1 MFLFFFFNTF
11 NILISRWFVEEETII
26 SCVNSQR
33 ILGIHRLCT
42 GSIGLL
48 RNKWVSLDM
57 NSVIIKD
64 SLNPIMFILY
74 LEARMMACEHMQQL
88 HRASTGLESRVIVIP
103 RFPDWRGIVMTGHAR
118 FSFFTVNT
126 RNGATC
132 FVIRTCDAPSCVND
146 QITMTRWRLESN
158 KNRIISSCNIFLSS
172 FSLSFYRRNLNLY
185 ENTVRYFDI
194 PLQELL
200 KIEGSCEKNL
210 IMYFNRIKSSN
221 LF

>member
-1 MFLFFFFNTF
+1 M
-11 NILISRWFVEEETII
+11 IRWRGSNNFIRELERGYSEYMD
-26 SCVNSQR
+26 C
-33 ILGIHRLCT
+33 
-42 GSIGLL
+42 SIGLL
-48 RNKWVSLDM
+48 RNKWGSLDM

-132 FVIRTCDAPSCVND
+132 FVSRTCDAPSCVND

-158 KNRIISSCNIFLSS
+158 KNRIISSSNIFPS
-172 FSLSFYRRNLNLY
+172 SLSLSLYFYRRNLNLY
-185 ENTVRYFDI
+185 SKRYSVTRI
-194 PLQELL
+194 ITKLVEIAR
-200 KIEGSCEKNL
+200 KI
-210 IMYFNRIKSSN
+210 
-221 LF
+221 

>member
-11 NILISRWFVEEETII
+11 NILISRWLVEEETII

-33 ILGIHRLCT
+33 ILGIYRLCT

-172 FSLSFYRRNLNLY
+172 FSLS
-185 ENTVRYFDI
+185 
-194 PLQELL
+194 
-200 KIEGSCEKNL
+200 
-210 IMYFNRIKSSN
+210 
-221 LF
+221 LFIDAI